1 MSRDEA
7 EMLSDGEQE
16 FSLSAALQAVSQQ
29 GESQAVEL
37 EEKHHVLNSVQATLS
52 EVVKS
57 YEAVAKDIKLKE
69 RQITGITCEIE
80 QILSHNETQET
91 QLKAILMENL
101 RLKHSIEEQLENS
114 HFLLTGYN
122 AYRNKMESYKM
133 SVAELE
139 SQVPIRKELVEK
151 MEEVKRLKDCKEGLK
166 IDLQNP
172 EGNAVQQA
180 QKEIDNIK
188 AKIHCSKEMMREKIV
203 LLEKEKE
210 THSQLR
216 KDIEIHNRRC
226 EAIVKRLCCQL
237 NKAQSSHRQLS
248 SDISQMEIEVNHLRN
263 QLQVIQMLAE

>member
-1 MSRDEA
+1 MS
-7 EMLSDGEQE
+7 SGGEQE
-16 FSLSAALQAVSQQ
+16 FSLSTALQAVSQQ

-37 EEKHHVLNSVQATLS
+37 EEKRHALNAVQATLS

-69 RQITGITCEIE
+69 RQITGITCETE
-80 QILSHNETQET
+80 QIHSHNETQEA
-91 QLKAILMENL
+91 QLKAILMENM
-101 RLKHSIEEQLENS
+101 RLKHSTEEQLENS
-114 HFLLTGYN
+114 HFLLARYN
-122 AYRNKMESYKM
+122 TCRNKMETYKM
-133 SVAELE
+133 SVAEME
-139 SQVPIRKELVEK
+139 SQVPVRKELVEK
-151 MEEVKRLKDCKEGLK
+151 MEEVKRLKDCKEGLR

-180 QKEIDNIK
+180 QKEIDHIK
-188 AKIHCSKEMMREKIV
+188 AKIHCSKEMVREKIV

-248 SDISQMEIEVNHLRN
+248 SDISQMEIEVKHLRN
-263 QLQVIQMLAE
+263 QLQVSRPM